1 MKTHALAF
9 VAMALALSACGS
21 KSEDDAG
28 AGTQA
33 ATATANNSARAGDAV
48 AAVLQ
53 SQGTPVARL
62 AFVLETRPVVGQP
75 FSIKLEVSAA
85 EPVAALQL
93 SAESTSLILAP
104 ASAILALASAGEPVT
119 HELIATSQQEG
130 LAELTVRL
138 KAGEGAEAVYAVPV
152 LVSAAGSAPAPAAG
166 G

>member
-1 MKTHALAF
+1 MTGPATRLLGARGVQLAERLGQL
-9 VAMALALSACGS
+9 VEAR
-21 KSEDDAG
+21 DR
-28 AGTQA
+28 
-33 ATATANNSARAGDAV
+33 ARALLRREARDKLGQRRRGRAAV
-48 AAVLQ
+48 AFEPGDEL
-53 SQGTPVARL
+53 R
-62 AFVLETRPVVGQP
+62 
-75 FSIKLEVSAA
+75 IEVTAA
-85 EPVAALQL
+85 EPVSALQL

-104 ASAILALASAGEPVT
+104 ASAMLALASAGAPVT